1 MKILFLNTLDDPA
14 DGGGAEVTLW
24 TLMRGLIAMGHQCI
38 LLATSKG
45 RGLECSEREGVR
57 VWRAGIRNIY
67 WQGRRGQA
75 PAPARLLWHAID
87 SYNPLMQGFL
97 EQVLTTEKPDVVSIH
112 NLPGW
117 SSAAWGTVRRAGI
130 PSVQVLHDQYALCP
144 KSAMFKNGCNCQ
156 RQCLS
161 CRLLR
166 LPHRALSNGT
176 SAVVG
181 VSRFILD
188 RHLDYGC
195 FRQVAH
201 RRVIHNARQP
211 GLLGLD
217 MPVVPH
223 AGLRIGFIGRLDPTK
238 GVETL
243 LAAFRDYERSDA
255 ELWIAGS
262 GKPDYQ
268 VALQAQARDLRV
280 HFLGR
285 VAPHEFYPHVDF
297 VVVPSL
303 WNDTFPGV
311 VFESL
316 AFGKPVIGSRR
327 GGIPEMIRDGENGLL
342 FEPDRPEELIR
353 ALRRLGDEEGLR
365 ERMGRIA
372 RESSRPFLAIEAWV
386 AQYIELYAELIQQA
400 DYLSFK
406 KA

>member
-14 DGGGAEVTLW
+14 DGGGAEVTMW
-24 TLMRGLIAMGHQCI
+24 TLMRALTEAGHQCI

-45 RGLECSEREGVR
+45 HGLQCSERDGVR

-67 WQGRRGQA
+67 WPGKRNRA
-75 PAPARLLWHAID
+75 PAAARLLWHAID
-87 SYNPLMQGFL
+87 SYNPLMQGYL
-97 EQVLTTEKPDVVSIH
+97 EQILETEKPDVVSIH

-144 KSAMFKNGCNCQ
+144 KSAMFNDGCNCQ
-156 RQCLS
+156 RQCMS

-166 LPHRALSNGT
+166 LPHRALSNGA

-195 FRQVAH
+195 FAQVAH
-201 RRVIHNARQP
+201 QRVIHNARQP
-211 GLLGLD
+211 SPLGLD
-217 MPVVPH
+217 APNVPH

-238 GVETL
+238 GVEAL
-243 LAAFRDYERSDA
+243 LQAFREYERPDA
-255 ELWIAGS
+255 ELWIAGT
-262 GKPDYQ
+262 GKSVYQ
-268 VALQAQARDLRV
+268 ASLPAMVQDPRV
-280 HFLGR
+280 RFLGHVSPR
-285 VAPHEFYPHVDF
+285 EFYPQVDF

-327 GGIPEMIRDGENGLL
+327 GGIPEMIRDGANGLL
-342 FEPDRPEELIR
+342 FDPDRPQELVA
-353 ALRRLGDEEGLR
+353 ALWQLSDDSLR
-365 ERMGRIA
+365 ERMGRDA
-372 RESSRPFLAIEAWV
+372 RESAASFLDVNAWV
-386 AQYIELYAELIQQA
+386 DLYVGLYRELVRSVSPLPETT
-400 DYLSFK
+400 
-406 KA
+406 

>member
-1 MKILFLNTLDDPA
+1 M
-14 DGGGAEVTLW
+14 W
-24 TLMRGLIAMGHQCI
+24 TLIRALTAAGHQCI

-45 RGLECSEREGVR
+45 RGLECSERDGVR

-67 WQGRRGQA
+67 WQGRRTRA

-87 SYNPLMQGFL
+87 SYNPLMQGYL
-97 EQVLTTEKPDVVSIH
+97 EQVLETERPDVVSIH

-144 KSAMFKNGCNCQ
+144 KSAMFKDGCNCQ
-156 RQCLS
+156 DQCMS

-166 LPHRALSNGT
+166 LPHRALSNGV

-195 FRQVAH
+195 FRRVVH

-217 MPVVPH
+217 TPAVRH
-223 AGLRIGFIGRLDPTK
+223 DGLRIGFIGRLDPTK

-243 LAAFRDYERSDA
+243 LAAFRDYGRPDA

-268 VALQAQARDLRV
+268 VDLQAQVQDSRV
-280 HFLGR
+280 RFLGR
-285 VAPHEFYPHVDF
+285 VAPHEFYPQVDI

-316 AFGKPVIGSRR
+316 AFGKPVVGSRR
-327 GGIPEMIRDGENGLL
+327 GGIPEMIRDGENGVLY
-342 FEPDRPEELIR
+342 EPSQPGELVQ
-353 ALRRLGDEEGLR
+353 ALRRLGDDEELR
-365 ERMGRIA
+365 ECMGRA
-372 RESSRPFLAIEAWV
+372 ACESGRSFLDTSAWV
-386 AQYIELYAELIQQA
+386 AQYTELYTELMHSPNPRSEEA
-400 DYLSFK
+400 
-406 KA
+406 